1 MAIENAQVLGLV
13 ARLVMDYL
21 DEQDLTDAYNT
32 FCETSRHLT
41 DQEYEAYSKGIKR
54 LDNGY
59 GLINIVT
66 EYFLIKDKLR
76 DFIRACPKT
85 SIIINLI
92 DTANLQ
98 SRLDIILKVLKDNL
112 LKFDQVQ
119 EEISRKRRKTEND
132 LFNVSQTNTSTPE
145 TVQAIKKRRISCS
158 KSNTLNNSN
167 NNDNKTEEKVIV
179 NKDLKTYISSPETS
193 NKEDDVTEDESSIKS
208 NTSNTKKAPPP
219 ELLSETILKKPDFAE
234 NLADIINKTLAEHE
248 KSAEATS
255 SQNLLTHHDVQ
266 DILSKTEND
275 FEDILKEVIDKYLI
289 DGSENSKVES
299 PNASEGKGEELTIKQ
314 RLRPRALKKI
324 PSTERKKK
332 KINIISNEIYTG
344 PVPLCVKM
352 PTDTVISPI
361 EQPTTSVMS
370 IEQALNS
377 HSSQNIVLV
386 PIMQSIP
393 TSTTTFIPLQS
404 FHSNG
409 NIICENNVPITTT
422 ADLPSNVQIILTENN
437 PALPNII
444 QSNSNNTNYEQ
455 KEAEKVQK
463 TPKSTATVQKNFLE
477 SKCKSTPR
485 RKATHVRILDFNH
498 TPSGRLAAIKECKTP
513 SNSSIRHE
521 TPGSAP
527 ASIMAT
533 QRVKKEPIATQAVE
547 NGDKSIEII
556 DESSNSNSISNT
568 PKVAKNRRRRKI
580 EIDTKD
586 KDKAQE
592 EISPKPMTA
601 EEWIKMREEQKHV
614 SVDDR
619 MRALF
624 QQNEV
629 KTNTKKRKTPK
640 KRKEDRKKAL
650 KKVKPL
656 ITTVQQA
663 KGKLCAKFKV
673 TSPRKSALLRKKS
686 PKKKKLTSANIVN
699 TLLAES
705 ANENKTEAP
714 IAEDPKTET
723 KQQLS
728 LPKLMANDSLVEDK
742 TETEETDTSDLN
754 RSDTVQEVANL
765 LTHLPETILA
775 KTNSGNSFE
784 IVGQKT
790 ILMDASLLME
800 TPLKLDSI
808 SPLPNT
814 PRFAVPLITTHHET
828 PVAKD
833 IIAITTAPSILKV
846 CDILTPSF
854 PITPGFKVTPAKS
867 EASPSTG
874 YASRKTDYSSC
885 SSYYKPDESEEININ
900 IESIIK
906 QRIADRG
913 SQSESDAPVII
924 VEQKER
930 IRTGSVK
937 KVECPGALERVL
949 SFKEEQKAVV
959 VPHYNMNEEGLLSES
974 MITTA
979 SDESSSSFTCST
991 CSTDPSSDENTLD
1004 KLNKA
1009 LNVEDRDSEWHYDE
1023 EEIELPSN
1031 KSIVDEKTG
1040 EVRFPLRNWITP
1052 KKIDPQ
1058 EPKLIIEEMK
1068 VEKVLVTIPT
1078 DVKSIEEKKEEQRA
1092 QAKANM
1098 EAIKQ
1103 RTINILKKES
1113 TSTKKELP
1121 KFKKANVKQFKL
1133 PAEQPKY
1140 VPLTRRDQILQA
1152 SLLTE
1157 RPKSTALKLIP
1168 STSSSSSSRRK
1179 CLTPRKTIIMDELPK
1194 ADPTVRKTSN
1204 KKRQSNE
1211 NKKSDC
1217 VKIIKSPAKPEKV
1230 SVENINDNAMAHDD
1244 HPSLNISTSL
1254 NETSD
1259 DEPENTV
1266 VNAIQKTADEGSN
1279 TFQRTLIAQGFE
1291 KSEAKDLQMK
1301 FVDKIE
1307 NEQQKEPDN
1316 VESVAEQPKDPPENI
1331 NNNHKEEVKEKDIL
1345 ESQPELNL
1353 SVPDSESDTEDDEC
1367 DDECDFAFADILEKN
1382 VFTFEEPADFVPKK
1396 EKTKIASLC
1405 APSKLQI
1412 DGRTVKID
1420 FCDPINLFTMEPTKK
1435 SNDEKN
1441 GKKEKPKEILKP
1453 SEPKILTKEIS
1464 IDKILTMIH
1473 GNH

>member
-1 MAIENAQVLGLV
+1 MAIENAQVLRLV

-41 DQEYEAYSKGIKR
+41 DQEYQSYSQGIKT

-85 SIIINLI
+85 SIIISLI

-119 EEISRKRRKTEND
+119 EDISRKRRKTENE
-132 LFNVSQTNTSTPE
+132 LFQVSQTNTSTPE
-145 TVQAIKKRRISCS
+145 TVQPLKKRRISCS

-167 NNDNKTEEKVIV
+167 NNDNTKVEEKILG
-179 NKDLKTYISSPETS
+179 NKDLKIYISSPETS
-193 NKEDDVTEDESSIKS
+193 NKEDDVTDDESSIKAS
-208 NTSNTKKAPPP
+208 TSNTKIAPPQ
-219 ELLSETILKKPDFAE
+219 LLSETILKKPDFAE
-234 NLADIINKTLAEHE
+234 NLAEIINKTLAVHD
-248 KSAEATS
+248 KSTEAIS
-255 SQNLLTHHDVQ
+255 SQNVLTQHDVQ
-266 DILSKTEND
+266 DIMSKTEND

-289 DGSENSKVES
+289 EGSDSSKVES
-299 PNASEGKGEELTIKQ
+299 PTAADSKDVPIKQ
-314 RLRPRALKKI
+314 RLRPRTAKKI

-344 PVPLCVKM
+344 PMPLCVKM
-352 PTDTVISPI
+352 PPNTVISPI
-361 EQPTTSVMS
+361 EQATTSVMS
-370 IEQALNS
+370 TEQTINS
-377 HSSQNIVLV
+377 HLSQPLLIV
-386 PIMQSIP
+386 PFMQSLP

-404 FHSNG
+404 FHSTG

-422 ADLPSNVQIILTENN
+422 AELPTNVQIILSENN
-437 PALPNII
+437 PALTNVI
-444 QSNSNNTNYEQ
+444 QNNNNE
-455 KEAEKVQK
+455 EADKVQK
-463 TPKSTATVQKNFLE
+463 TPKTTIQTNFLE

-485 RKATHVRILDFNH
+485 RKATHVRILDFTH

-527 ASIMAT
+527 ASIMT
-533 QRVKKEPIATQAVE
+533 SQKTKKETVSIKPPQSVE
-547 NGDKSIEII
+547 NGDKSVEII

-580 EIDTKD
+580 EIDSKS
-586 KDKAQE
+586 DKAHD

-601 EEWIKMREEQKHV
+601 EEWNKMREEQKSL

-619 MRALF
+619 MRILF
-624 QQNEV
+624 QQSEV
-629 KTNTKKRKTPK
+629 KTSVKKRKKTPK
-640 KRKEDRKKAL
+640 KKKEDHKKSLKKA
-650 KKVKPL
+650 KPL
-656 ITTVQQA
+656 ITTVQQT

-673 TSPRKSALLRKKS
+673 TSPRKSALLRKS
-686 PKKKKLTSANIVN
+686 PKKKRLSSSNIVN
-699 TLLAES
+699 KLLAES
-705 ANENKTEAP
+705 AKENK
-714 IAEDPKTET
+714 IET
-723 KQQLS
+723 QKVNDSANDNQQQLS
-728 LPKLMANDSLVEDK
+728 LPKLMTNESLVEDK
-742 TETEETDTSDLN
+742 TDETDTSDLN

-765 LTHLPETILA
+765 LTNLPETILA

-784 IVGQKT
+784 IASQKT
-790 ILMDASLLME
+790 LIDASILME

-814 PRFAVPLITTHHET
+814 PRFAVPLISTHQET
-828 PVAKD
+828 PVAKE
-833 IIAITTAPSILKV
+833 IVAITTVSSILKV

-854 PITPGFKVTPAKS
+854 PITPGFKITPAKS
-867 EASPSTG
+867 ESSPSTG
-874 YASRKTDYSSC
+874 YVSRKTDYSSC
-885 SSYYKPDESEEININ
+885 SSYYKPDESEDINLN
-900 IESIIK
+900 IDSIIK
-906 QRIADRG
+906 QRIADRS
-913 SQSESDAPVII
+913 SQSESEAPVII
-924 VEQKER
+924 IERKET
-930 IRTGSVK
+930 IRTGSMK

-949 SFKEEQKAVV
+949 SFTEEQNAIVI
-959 VPHYNMNEEGLLSES
+959 PHYNMNEEGLLSES

-991 CSTDPSSDENTLD
+991 CSTDPSSDDNTMD

-1009 LNVEDRDSEWHYDE
+1009 LNVEDRDSEWHCE
-1023 EEIELPSN
+1023 EVEIEMANISN
-1031 KSIVDEKTG
+1031 KSLVNERTG
-1040 EVRFPLRNWITP
+1040 EVRFPLRSWITP

-1058 EPKLIIEEMK
+1058 EPKLIIDEMK
-1068 VEKVLVTIPT
+1068 ADKVLVTIPT
-1078 DVKSIEEKKEEQRA
+1078 ENIKSVEEKKEEQRA

-1103 RTINILKKES
+1103 RTINILKKE
-1113 TSTKKELP
+1113 TKKEIP

-1152 SLLTE
+1152 SLFSE

-1168 STSSSSSSRRK
+1168 STSISSSSRRK

-1194 ADPTVRKTSN
+1194 ADPTVKKISN

-1211 NKKSDC
+1211 KGKSDS
-1217 VKIIKSPAKPEKV
+1217 VKIIKSPTKPEKV
-1230 SVENINDNAMAHDD
+1230 SVENINDNAMMHDD
-1244 HPSLNISTSL
+1244 HPSLNISTSFHSSD
-1254 NETSD
+1254 NE
-1259 DEPENTV
+1259 EPENTV
-1266 VNAIQKTADEGSN
+1266 VNVIQKPVEEGSN

-1291 KSEAKDLQMK
+1291 KTEAKDLQIK

-1307 NEQQKEPDN
+1307 DELQKVTEN
-1316 VESVAEQPKDPPENI
+1316 VESVPEKPKDPPEN
-1331 NNNHKEEVKEKDIL
+1331 NNKEIKEKEVLKDKT
-1345 ESQPELNL
+1345 ELNL
-1353 SVPDSESDTEDDEC
+1353 SVPGSESETEEDDDEC
-1367 DDECDFAFADILEKN
+1367 AFAFADILERN
-1382 VFTFEEPADFVPKK
+1382 VFTFEEPVDFVPKK
-1396 EKTKIASLC
+1396 EKSKIANLC

-1420 FCDPINLFTMEPTKK
+1420 FCNPIDIFTMEPTKK
-1435 SNDEKN
+1435 SADDKN
-1441 GKKEKPKEILKP
+1441 EKKEQQKEILKP